1 MDRPVFESRRTRPN
15 RHGSTYRSTRKASL
29 LVATIIYLNLL
40 LCVGIW
46 AVLLTNGFLTIGG
59 VPTPIIVSFLQDE
72 TARNAYFQ
80 RDNQKLHARLQQM
93 GIEDRI
99 KAFYRPQIRDEAE
112 LDQYIHQIL
121 YDRSGYVGSA
131 YRLNSQG
138 VLVLKQPS
146 Q

>member
-1 MDRPVFESRRTRPN
+1 MDRPVFESRKARPN
-15 RHGSTYRSTRKASL
+15 RYGSTYRSSRKAPL

-59 VPTPIIVSFLQDE
+59 VPTPIILSFLQDE

-80 RDNQKLHARLQQM
+80 GDSQKLHDRLQGM

-112 LDQYIHQIL
+112 LDQHIHQIM
-121 YDRSGYVGSA
+121 YDRTGYVGNS
-131 YRLNSQG
+131 YRVNSQG
-138 VLVLKQPS
+138 VLVLK
-146 Q
+146 